1 MYPEMGKNLKEAQ
14 YKTNL
19 TLKPLT
25 NSQLCEIDPK
35 NHREEATSVLQKKK
49 EATSKLWRAVVLEFN
64 LSFFDDTRV

>member
-1 MYPEMGKNLKEAQ
+1 MGQNIWKPRFLMYPEMGKNLKEAQ

-35 NHREEATSVLQKKK
+35 NHREEATSVLQKKRK
-49 EATSKLWRAVVLEFN
+49 QRRSCEELWY
-64 LSFFDDTRV
+64 